1 MEIYLQRGYYR
12 ISCYVSSL
20 GIYFPATVSE
30 TDQFTDFFACNVIQA
45 TSPQKR
51 DTILNFHQPDNI
63 PDPWQ
68 REGAGE
74 GIFSCISKE
83 ACGSWKHCGVKSE
96 SEKWPPSLLV
106 RGFSSPCSARPHP
119 QRGINSMSNILPDNQ
134 GDGGELFLSGT
145 CGGVAPE
152 DTTRLKD
159 EFTPWAPTRST
170 SVEKFKEHYLIL
182 FFSPCQQ
189 TFGNGSRNLS
199 QNISYSSISLAR
211 LSSFIAPR
219 SAVIS
224 PYLGSSYRE
233 SGDC

>member
-1 MEIYLQRGYYR
+1 MCLHWKFISLQQYPRLTNSQIFLPVMCYKQLHLRREIRYW
-12 ISCYVSSL
+12 
-20 GIYFPATVSE
+20 
-30 TDQFTDFFACNVIQA
+30 
-45 TSPQKR
+45 TSR
-51 DTILNFHQPDNI
+51 QPDNI
-63 PDPWQ
+63 PILDKEKEPVK
-68 REGAGE
+68 EYS
-74 GIFSCISKE
+74 FSCISKE

-106 RGFSSPCSARPHP
+106 RGFSSPCSALPHP
-119 QRGINSMSNILPDNQ
+119 QRGINSMSSILPDNQ

-145 CGGVAPE
+145 CGGLAPG
-152 DTTRLKD
+152 DTTRVRD

-170 SVEKFKEHYLIL
+170 SVEKFKEHYLSL

-189 TFGNGSRNLS
+189 TFGNRSRNLS